1 MSTFKG
7 TILMFNDESAE
18 CILALSQKQK
28 DLASQITSL
37 MLQYPMFYNY
47 YQINKS
53 SLRRIC
59 IDVTKSEEPIAIEQM
74 ADDILNEIDS
84 KLFSDINFNNT
95 TPCDDIEKLQYF
107 RLTSCSI
114 IIEYFI
120 KGN

>member
-1 MSTFKG
+1 
-7 TILMFNDESAE
+7 MFNNYSTE

-28 DLASQITSL
+28 DLANYITSL
-37 MLQYPMFYNY
+37 MLQYPMFTNY

-53 SLRRIC
+53 SLKHIC
-59 IDVTKSEEPIAIEQM
+59 IDVTKSEDPHAIEQM
-74 ADDILNEIDS
+74 ASDIIDQIHT
-84 KLFSDINFNNT
+84 KLFEDPDFNNSR
-95 TPCDDIEKLQYF
+95 PYSLEKVEYF